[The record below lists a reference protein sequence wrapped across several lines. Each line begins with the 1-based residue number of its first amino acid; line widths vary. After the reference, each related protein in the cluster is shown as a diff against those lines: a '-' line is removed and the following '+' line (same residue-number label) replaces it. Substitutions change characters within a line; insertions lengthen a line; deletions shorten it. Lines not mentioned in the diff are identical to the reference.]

1 MKLSAICLF
10 CGSSPGARP
19 EYVESARLLGEAL
32 ARRGIRLVYG
42 GGSVGLMGAAAD
54 ACLAVGGQVTG
65 VITKRLLGL
74 ELGHRGISHLE
85 VVETM
90 HARKARMAELS
101 DGFIA
106 LPGGMGTL
114 DELAEILSLAQ
125 LQEHGKPSGLLNVA
139 GYFDGFREFL
149 RHMVRERFLLHE
161 HGEMLLCADGVDD
174 LLDRLEAYEPVLA
187 EKWVHRKTSGLG

>member
-19 EYVESARLLGEAL
+19 EYVESARLLGETL

-54 ACLAVGGQVTG
+54 ACLAAGGQVTG

-101 DGFIA
+101 DGFIS